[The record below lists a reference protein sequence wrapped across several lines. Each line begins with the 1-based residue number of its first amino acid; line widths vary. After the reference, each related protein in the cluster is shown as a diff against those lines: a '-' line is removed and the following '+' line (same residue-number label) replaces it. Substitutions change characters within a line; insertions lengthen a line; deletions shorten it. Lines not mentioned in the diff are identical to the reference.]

1 MNFQQLLRYISARMG
16 GLSMTSHWF
25 DGTKRQTVD
34 AGIRREKDERV
45 ASHIDCISRIVIF
58 GSDRHPSVWLHQN
71 FRQIF
76 QTSFWNWNTLERQQC
91 DS

>member
-1 MNFQQLLRYISARMG
+1 
-16 GLSMTSHWF
+16 MTSHWF

-58 GSDRHPSVWLHQN
+58 GSDRHPSICLATSKFPPN
-71 FRQIF
+71 FSNFI
-76 QTSFWNWNTLERQQC
+76 LELEYA
-91 DS
+91 